1 MEIHVK
7 EKVLHVHV
15 TYGMRHENIN
25 HSLCWLKR
33 DHVLFLFFMNLCIPF
48 VSKWMGKTLFY
59 LSCLQVYTFSILKKK
74 TFTHLSLISHFTLKF
89 WTPLWVLK
97 KKKITE
103 FSKVEC
109 FFTQRS
115 MLEKIF
121 TIFFSNLSRFEVTS
135 YYK

>member
-15 TYGMRHENIN
+15 TYGMRLKHQSQ
-25 HSLCWLKR
+25 SLCWLKR

-59 LSCLQVYTFSILKKK
+59 LSCLQVYTFSIFKKK

-89 WTPLWVLK
+89 WTPLWVK
-97 KKKITE
+97 KNHW
-103 FSKVEC
+103 
-109 FFTQRS
+109 
-115 MLEKIF
+115 IF
-121 TIFFSNLSRFEVTS
+121 TSWMFFYPKINVRENFHYFFFQFIKIRGDKLL
-135 YYK
+135 